1 MWFSSG
7 SSPKPIP
14 KPTMDRGLEQEIC
27 SLEDLGRKVPS
38 ISPPT
43 SEAWVQINDAE
54 DQGYARYE
62 KLL

>member
-1 MWFSSG
+1 
-7 SSPKPIP
+7 
-14 KPTMDRGLEQEIC
+14 MDRDLEQEIC
-27 SLEDLGRKVPS
+27 SLEDSGRKVPS

-43 SEAWVQINDAE
+43 FEAWAQINDAE